1 MGDTEAQTATATET
15 ATATTSVADDL
26 TTKEPGVL
34 VLGVHGGKFHL
45 DDAMSCFLMSALY
58 GARCGRTVRI
68 RRSTADGRD
77 LDDCDIVM
85 DVGMVYDHAARRY
98 DHHQRGFAE
107 VYDDEM
113 TRKCGRA
120 LKMASTGLLWR
131 HYGPA
136 IVRAL
141 WPAPRAGQQHC
152 VAAPSATD
160 VALVV
165 RRVYT
170 TLLAAI
176 DADDN
181 GLEAYAPDAFA
192 GGVPPTPLYRD
203 GTGLARRVDRLNV
216 AWNEALTPGLA
227 DTRFAAAVALAGADF
242 TAVLEGIVL
251 SWLPARQVVAD
262 AYARR
267 RTYRANGHVLVND
280 VGGCPYR
287 DHLRDIERDAAHAG
301 AAHAE
306 PAVLYVV
313 SWDRVRCQWSATA
326 TEARPG
332 SFESKLAFPPAWRGL
347 RNDELVAATGI
358 PNCVFVHASGFLAC
372 NTDRDDLL
380 AMIDRSIEMQPERYQ
395 LYKNVP

>member
-1 MGDTEAQTATATET
+1 
-15 ATATTSVADDL
+15 
-26 TTKEPGVL
+26 
-34 VLGVHGGKFHL
+34 
-45 DDAMSCFLMSALY
+45 
-58 GARCGRTVRI
+58 
-68 RRSTADGRD
+68 
-77 LDDCDIVM
+77 
-85 DVGMVYDHAARRY
+85 MVYDHAARRY

-113 TRKCGRA
+113 TRKCGRP

-262 AYARR
+262 AYGRR

-332 SFESKLAFPPAWRGL
+332 SFESKLAFPPACLHQRTSACPGASESVGRRCEDAARPTRSAAGCVSTRKPVSVCVRLRGAARASAL
-347 RNDELVAATGI
+347 CASKHARKRRNSCVATKTSGSTS
-358 PNCVFVHASGFLAC
+358 ASHFLGRVAPFSPDVLALH
-372 NTDRDDLL
+372 DR
-380 AMIDRSIEMQPERYQ
+380 
-395 LYKNVP
+395 